1 MDFLVFLSKF
11 LYRIR
16 RWLLVIPLIAGLIA
30 YYFAKNAED
39 EYSAKAT
46 IYTGIMTGTSVDG
59 TAVQNPAVTMQNLLM
74 IVKTECTVR
83 ETVFRLF
90 VQCLQQGSVSEDTH
104 TIQAEHY
111 RSLIKDVPMD
121 IIEVCQN
128 HSEEEAVA
136 ILKKDYYKERRDN
149 FLYGLFNYY
158 HPYFC
163 ISTVSSKITAM
174 RIGESDMMEVGYY
187 SNDPGISYTTLK
199 ILNEEFI
206 KQYQILRFG
215 ESIDVIS
222 YFRHQ
227 VDSTYKEL
235 NNLEKRLL
243 RYNVKHGIINYGE
256 QSKQIAILDAAYL
269 GRLQSLIVELKTT
282 DDLMKFYT
290 DNLNDQNAQLLSNAS
305 LLKELDNFSKKSRER
320 SMVDT
325 YKTVDPNAGATQ
337 KRIEAEIDQS
347 KEKLQNIVKE
357 VVNTKNGLYNIK
369 DQELALQWLE
379 QMVSNIKTHSEE
391 ETMPI
396 QREMLNSYIVSY
408 SPVGVTIGHFDRTI
422 GFTQGYYTQM
432 QNNLNAAILHQQNL
446 RISTSSLRVMN
457 EPLFPLHAEPHNVI
471 MTVLTAILVAAI
483 FVFTFFLLIELLDHT
498 LRDRMRAERLTGE
511 RVIGCYPK
519 NNVFAFRRYRKV
531 VTRMAAR
538 QLVNTMNEFIRPDK
552 PKIINLISTGR
563 NMGKEE
569 LAAILS
575 EEWSKYG
582 FKVRY
587 AQYGVDFDVTSVEF
601 QMATTVNDIVPDYD
615 PSEILLMKYPSI
627 HEVNIPADLLNTG
640 TVNILVCR
648 ADKGWKSSDRIALKK
663 IRKFL
668 NPDVPFYIYLM
679 RASREAVEE
688 FTGQLPPYTPY
699 QNWVYRM
706 LQFGLTEKK

>member
-1 MDFLVFLSKF
+1 MV
-11 LYRIR
+11 
-16 RWLLVIPLIAGLIA
+16 VIPLIAGLIT

-59 TAVQNPAVTMQNLLM
+59 AAVENPAVTMQNLLM

-90 VQCLQQGSVSEDTH
+90 VQCIQKGSVTEDTQ
-104 TIQAEHY
+104 TILAEHY
-111 RSLIKDVPMD
+111 RSFIKDVPMD

-128 HSEEEAVA
+128 NSEADAVA

-163 ISTVSSKITAM
+163 ISTVATKITAL
-174 RIGESDMMEVGYY
+174 RVGESDMMEVTYY

-215 ESIDVIS
+215 ETIDVIN

-227 VDSTYKEL
+227 VDSTYREL
-235 NNLEKRLL
+235 DSLERRLL

-256 QSKQIAILDAAYL
+256 QSKQIAILDATYL
-269 GRLQSLIVELKTT
+269 GRLQSLIVDLKTT

-290 DNLNDQNAQLLSNAS
+290 DNLNDQNSQLLSNAS

-325 YKTVDPNAGATQ
+325 YKTVDPKAEATQ
-337 KRIEAEIDQS
+337 RKIEGEIEES
-347 KEKLQNIVKE
+347 KERLHDIVKS

-369 DQELALQWLE
+369 DQQLALEWLE
-379 QMVSNIKTHSEE
+379 QMVNNIKTHSEK
-391 ETMPI
+391 ETMPL

-408 SPVGVTIGHFDRTI
+408 SPVGVTIGHFDRSI
-422 GFTQGYYTQM
+422 GFTQDYYTQM

-457 EPLFPLHAEPHNVI
+457 EPLFPLHAEPHNI
-471 MTVLTAILVAAI
+471 MMTVLTAVLVAAI

-498 LRDRMRAERLTGE
+498 LRDRMRTERLTGE
-511 RVIGCYPK
+511 KVIGCYPS
-519 NNVFAFRRYRKV
+519 NRVFAFRRYRKV
-531 VTRMAAR
+531 VTRMAAH
-538 QLVNTMNEFIRPDK
+538 QLINTMNEFIRPDK

-563 NMGKEE
+563 DMGKEE
-569 LAAILS
+569 LASILAS
-575 EEWSKYG
+575 EWKRYG
-582 FKVRY
+582 FNVRY
-587 AQYGVDFDVTSVEF
+587 VQYGDDFNVDSVAF
-601 QMATTVNDIVPDYD
+601 QMATNINDIVPDYD
-615 PSEILLMKYPSI
+615 PSQILLVKYPSV

-668 NPDVPFYIYLM
+668 NPEVPFYIYLM
-679 RASREAVEE
+679 RTSREAVEE

-706 LQFGLTEKK
+706 LQFGLTEKS